1 MLLIGDIHIN
11 ARFQDKII
19 EQLDSYVHQHPDEK
33 HIIFCGD
40 FVYHFSYDRNALLA
54 LYHFFLELLQE
65 GKHLYILAGNHDWLG
80 NSFVFEEA
88 RTQTYN
94 IEGQETL
101 FLPYTIDV
109 KNMETK
115 KVELPINIQGT
126 IDLLRQ
132 STNKNELLSAAVNE
146 YLRSAIAGKK
156 DLLVIHHY
164 YINNTKFPG
173 QKSKFN
179 YKDVALHEDILKQTN
194 IKQISGHLHQSF
206 AHGNYVCLGSVRSTT
221 PLEANQN
228 KFLFQYKNGT
238 LEATQSDINP
248 YIIVEQGK
256 GSFSEADLQEKIK
269 TILEGNKKNFTFS
282 RQKSEGNEGILDD
295 GSIPAIGET
304 VSTNE
309 VQGSQI
315 SKTAVGRSDFRNI
328 TFIDNPPELKNISL
342 SIKTDAIDYQNIDE
356 YIAPELRV
364 QIKDIKLKKESIEL
378 NELLENFEISAKNLS
393 TGFADWKDILKSY
406 LMKKHGDEY
415 DKYEKKL
422 KELKLL

>member
-1 MLLIGDIHIN
+1 MLLIWDIHIN

-19 EQLDSYVHQHPDEK
+19 EQLDTYVHQHRDEK
-33 HIIFCGD
+33 HIIFCWD

-65 GKHLYILAGNHDWLG
+65 GKYLYVLAGNHDWLG

-88 RTQTYN
+88 RKAFAIVNSITHDQGKIFFITQPQTHD
-94 IEGQETL
+94 IEGLKIL

-115 KVELPINIQGT
+115 KVELPMNIQWT
-126 IDLLRQ
+126 IDLLKQ
-132 STNKNELLSAAVNE
+132 STNKNELISAAVNE
-146 YLRSAIAGKK
+146 YLRSYIADQK
-156 DLLVIHHY
+156 DLLIIHHY

-194 IKQISGHLHQSF
+194 IKQISWHLHQSF

-228 KFLFQYKNGT
+228 KFLFTYKDGI

-248 YIIVEQGK
+248 YIVVEQGSW
-256 GSFSEADLQEKIK
+256 SFSQEDLEAKIK
-269 TILEGNKKNFTFS
+269 TILEDNKKNLS
-282 RQKSEGNEGILDD
+282 
-295 GSIPAIGET
+295 
-304 VSTNE
+304 
-309 VQGSQI
+309 
-315 SKTAVGRSDFRNI
+315 SDFRKI
-328 TFIDNPPELKNISL
+328 SFIDNPPELKNISL

-356 YIAPELRV
+356 YIAPELRI
-364 QIKDIKLKKESIEL
+364 QIKDVKLKKESIEL

-393 TGFADWKDILKSY
+393 TWFADRKDILKSY